1 MRIITMGWFVI
12 RLKGLVKLIHFRSLN
27 INKDLLEDRKIHK
40 SILSMHCHEV
50 LNEFHSELEI
60 KMTNCL
66 LLCKHAIFLRTG
78 SLDDVKSKYL
88 LNFMK

>member
-1 MRIITMGWFVI
+1 
-12 RLKGLVKLIHFRSLN
+12 
-27 INKDLLEDRKIHK
+27 
-40 SILSMHCHEV
+40 MHCHEV

-78 SLDDVKSKYL
+78 SLDDVKSKLY
-88 LNFMK
+88 